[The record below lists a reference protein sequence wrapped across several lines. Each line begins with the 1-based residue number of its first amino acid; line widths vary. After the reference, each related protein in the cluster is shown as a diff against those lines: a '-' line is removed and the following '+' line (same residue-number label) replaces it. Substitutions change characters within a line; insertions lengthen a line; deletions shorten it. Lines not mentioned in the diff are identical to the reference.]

1 MRAASTKDRARA
13 TVPHGPELGRLTEAP
28 LGPWD
33 PEPTRALTGHG
44 TAVAEEL
51 VADVLPA
58 DLTEAI
64 R

>member
-1 MRAASTKDRARA
+1 MRAASTRDRARA

-28 LGPWD
+28 WD
-33 PEPTRALTGHG
+33 PEPTRAMTGHG
-44 TAVAEEL
+44 TAVVEEL
-51 VADVLPA
+51 VASVLPA